1 MKAERRHELQSNAL
15 ALWLRWRLPQ
25 LWQQYGTRIMLGL
38 VAVALAIW
46 VVRWRMNAPIQAAAR
61 ADSLLFSARQTI
73 EELKNHQQ
81 TPGEA
86 SRVIEWVRSA
96 LEESSN
102 PNIQARAYV
111 TLGDYYWALYNYPVF
126 PSTQPVPRPDLP
138 PDQLLARAKEAYER
152 ALATRT
158 DRGYLLA
165 YANLALAT
173 IAETQ
178 AFEADRKA
186 GPAADPQSNP
196 LWATARQHLQAVINE
211 PLSPDVLKQVA
222 ASRLEQVPRLQTPVY
237 AAPATRPG
245 ASATLPSVPGE
256 VETPSATDRPTA
268 PPATAPTQTSGSGA
282 EADTPAT
289 RPAVSPA
296 ATAPAR

>member
-25 LWQQYGTRIMLGL
+25 LWEQYGTKVLLGL

-46 VVRWRMNAPIQAAAR
+46 IIRWRMNAPIQAAAR
-61 ADSLLFSARQTI
+61 ADELLFSARQAI

-86 SRVIEWVRSA
+86 SRVVEWVRSA

-102 PNIQARAYV
+102 PNIQARAYII
-111 TLGDYYWALYNYPVF
+111 LGDYYWALYNYPVL

-138 PDQLLARAKEAYER
+138 PDQLLARAREAYEKALVTR
-152 ALATRT
+152 A
-158 DRGYLLA
+158 DKGYILA
-165 YANLALAT
+165 YANLALGT

-186 GPAADPQSNP
+186 GPAADPGRNP
-196 LWATARQHLQAVINE
+196 LWATARQHFQAVIND
-211 PLSPDVLKQVA
+211 PLSPSLLKQVA
-222 ASRLEQVPRLQTPVY
+222 SSRLEQIPRLQKPVY
-237 AAPATRPG
+237 AAPSTRPG
-245 ASATLPSVPGE
+245 VSETLPAAGGE
-256 VETPSATDRPTA
+256 VESPAGTARPSASPTTA
-268 PPATAPTQTSGSGA
+268 PAGSVAPGSTAVPA
-282 EADTPAT
+282 PAT
-289 RPAVSPA
+289 RPA
-296 ATAPAR
+296 TAPASGNAP